1 MTYETL
7 KYTVVSWFNRFATGG
22 IPADAK
28 GATMANR
35 ISRGYFGYSYLKI
48 EAQITFF
55 FRSKIIN
62 LLFNGSAYGREH
74 FLVVHVILTDGV
86 RMFSENSYQKIEAN
100 GKITSFF
107 VVE

>member
-7 KYTVVSWFNRFATGG
+7 KYTVVSWFNRFTTGG

-28 GATMANR
+28 GATMADR

-62 LLFNGSAYGREH
+62 LSFNGLAYNMGQH
-74 FLVVHVILTDGV
+74 F
-86 RMFSENSYQKIEAN
+86 SYC
-100 GKITSFF
+100 
-107 VVE
+107 